1 MDSLFDQVE
10 SGHPIDN
17 PSPILK
23 KPLKGGITQALI
35 PEHGDGA
42 VFITVDYE
50 IFSKIQCRAQWES
63 ENLRIASFSDFSL
76 KKKTSRKKNGDT
88 FAPVEVSSRIN
99 NHILL
104 TTQACCC
111 NQIISR
117 CTRSFSS
124 EEYILN
130 KI

>member
-50 IFSKIQCRAQWES
+50 IFSKIQCRAQ
-63 ENLRIASFSDFSL
+63 
-76 KKKTSRKKNGDT
+76 
-88 FAPVEVSSRIN
+88 
-99 NHILL
+99 
-104 TTQACCC
+104 
-111 NQIISR
+111 
-117 CTRSFSS
+117 
-124 EEYILN
+124 
-130 KI
+130 